1 MTLGERL
8 YRAAVAT
15 GAHPFAFPYGEG
27 AKLWTDLDEA
37 QQARW
42 EACGAMYMADSLRPE
57 HVDASMARAD
67 ERRQIAEHLR
77 VCASHWSGER
87 EMAFL
92 DAAYQAEEGR
102 S

>member
-1 MTLGERL
+1 MTMGERL
-8 YRAAVAT
+8 YAAAVAT
-15 GAHPFAFPYGEG
+15 GAHPFALYAEA
-27 AKLWTDLDEA
+27 AKLWVDLDEA

-57 HVDASMARAD
+57 HVDAAAARAD

-77 VCASHWSGER
+77 VCASHWGGER

-92 DAAYQAEEGR
+92 DAAYQAERGA
-102 S
+102 SD